1 MTEPSSDGGL
11 GSGGGWD
18 DDLDLGDED
27 LDFGGPP
34 VKSQSRA
41 EDDGDFFAAPQ
52 PGTRPAAHWV
62 NNSSHA
68 ADHVAAGSFESA
80 MRLLNNQLAVVNFEP
95 LKKKFVGVYCGATTS
110 VPGLALAPSLSMPLQ
125 RSTPADQKSLPAVA
139 AQLPWL
145 IDLLKS
151 AYKAFWDGK
160 FEESLALFKS
170 IMCTIPMLIPGS
182 KSERTEV

>member
-80 MRLLNNQLAVVNFEP
+80 MRL
-95 LKKKFVGVYCGATTS
+95 
-110 VPGLALAPSLSMPLQ
+110 
-125 RSTPADQKSLPAVA
+125 
-139 AQLPWL
+139 
-145 IDLLKS
+145 
-151 AYKAFWDGK
+151 
-160 FEESLALFKS
+160 
-170 IMCTIPMLIPGS
+170 
-182 KSERTEV
+182 